1 MPRIDVEK
9 ARALYPSCAMGT
21 AEWNAFFQTPA
32 GEQAFGR
39 IVYDI
44 LDELKSQEERDAGM
58 RRIGRRPQRSA
69 IPLQEVYDT
78 IFPTEFDNAPMR
90 EQMRPHVK
98 NQRAFARRANIAQ
111 SQVSRILSG
120 EITDVPIEMMES
132 IARACKVRPWRFPEW
147 RAAYVG
153 QLVSEMMLQSPHL
166 GTRVLKGLRN
176 RRARHE
182 GVEL

>member
-1 MPRIDVEK
+1 MPRINVEA
-9 ARALYPSCAMGT
+9 ARELYPSCSMGV

-44 LDELKSQEERDAGM
+44 YDELKSQEERNAGN

-69 IPLQEVYDT
+69 IPLDEVYGI
-78 IFPTEFDNAPMR
+78 IFPTEFDNQPMR

-98 NQRAFARRANIAQ
+98 NQRAFAKRANIGQ
-111 SQVSRILSG
+111 SQLSRILSG
-120 EITDVPIEMMES
+120 HTTELSIEMMES
-132 IARACKVRPWRFPEW
+132 IARACNVRPWRFPEW
-147 RAAYVG
+147 RAAYIG
-153 QLVSEMMLQSPHL
+153 QLVQETMLASPHL
-166 GTRVLKGLRN
+166 GTRVLKGLRS